1 MENVPHVRAT
11 PGLVSRESCPSYHR
25 AVELIGKRW
34 NGVILQA
41 LLSGPARFSELR
53 AGITGITDTMLSQR
67 LKELEDAGL
76 VRREILE
83 NRPIV
88 VQYGL
93 TETGDSLAPILNA
106 IALWSNEWSPN

>member
-1 MENVPHVRAT
+1 MQNIAHALDGAVVT
-11 PGLVSRESCPSYHR
+11 RESCPSYHR

-34 NGVILQA
+34 NGVILQV
-41 LLSGPARFSELR
+41 LLGGPARFSELR
-53 AGITGITDTMLSQR
+53 GAISGITDTMLSQR

-76 VRREILE
+76 VAREILE

-93 TETGDSLAPILNA
+93 TDIGNSLSPILNA
-106 IALWSNEWSPN
+106 IALWSNEWSNR